1 MYCACLT
8 IQKRGKQKIKGYDRE
23 DVTYKCSGHHFGDNL
38 SFCDTS
44 PVPAMDYKLGNV
56 LVP

>member
-44 PVPAMDYKLGNV
+44 LVPAMDY
-56 LVP
+56 